1 MSYSHQVDNGLH
13 KQTSSIY
20 GIDGLYAAQRQ
31 TEKSNCIS
39 FSEVYERYQ
48 SSDIEAALDK
58 LRERFS
64 NVSFSAVNTRKATME
79 NVNRRDTISV
89 QITENL
95 LARMANDPDEF
106 KRVAEKIEF
115 WLSAAAEFAEKIGG
129 MPHRMGMS
137 ISEYG
142 TLIWTSSKNLSGEK
156 SDEDLDLWKRAWDRF
171 IETLLEWFR
180 NREEKCV
187 FEELDDYEDAVA

>member
-13 KQTSSIY
+13 KPTSATY
-20 GIDGLYAAQRQ
+20 GIDGLYAAQKQ

-48 SSDIEAALDK
+48 GSDIEATLDK

-64 NVSFSAVNTRKATME
+64 NVSFSAINTRKATME
-79 NVNRRDTISV
+79 NVNRSDTVSV

-95 LARMANDPDEF
+95 LTKMANDPDEF

-115 WLSAAAEFAEKIGG
+115 WLSATAEFSEMIGG
-129 MPHRMGMS
+129 TPHRMGMS
-137 ISEYG
+137 ISEVG
-142 TLIWTSSKNLSGEK
+142 TIIWASSKNLVGEK
-156 SDEDLDLWKRAWDRF
+156 SDEELDLWKQAWDRF
-171 IETLLEWFR
+171 IEKLLEWFR
-180 NREEKCV
+180 SRDEKC
-187 FEELDDYEDAVA
+187 EIENLDDYQDAVA